1 MAATTLIK
9 PSEVINGGVVRSTP
23 LNSRFDQQL
32 LGVHIKIAEERFLID
47 VLCADL
53 YNDMIAQQNPNE
65 SNYNSNIGAIVQKFP
80 SNAAYETLW
89 VEHLLYYTSNAVLY
103 QALPNIAMQIGSNG
117 IFLNASNMA
126 ENAGV
131 KGLTFW
137 QDTIQQSLD
146 VKKQTIENF
155 LCSNQSDYPLYPTD
169 RCDNCEGCGHTQE
182 NCKGYTECRKANK
195 TSKNT
200 GIILY

>member
-1 MAATTLIK
+1 MPTTLIK

-32 LGVHIKIAEERFLID
+32 LAAHIKIAEERFVID

-53 YNDMIAQQNPNE
+53 YDDMVAQQNTSE
-65 SNYNSNIGAIVQKFP
+65 SNYNINIGPIVQKFP
-80 SNAAYETLW
+80 ANAAYETLW

-103 QALPNIAMQIGSNG
+103 QALPNIAIQIGSNG
-117 IFLNASNMA
+117 LFLNAGNMA

-146 VKKQTIENF
+146 VKRQTIENF
-155 LCSNQSDYPLYPTD
+155 LCSNQSDYTLYLD
-169 RCDNCEGCGHTQE
+169 YKCDNCEGCGHTQE
-182 NCKGYTECRKANK
+182 NCKGYAKCGKHNK

>member
-1 MAATTLIK
+1 MQTTLIK
-9 PSEVINGGVVRSTP
+9 PGEIINGGVVRSTP

-32 LGVHIKIAEERFLID
+32 LAAHIKIAEERFVID

-53 YNDMIAQQNPNE
+53 YNDMVAQQNTIE
-65 SNYNSNIGAIVQKFP
+65 SNYNINVGSIVQKFP
-80 SNAAYETLW
+80 TNAAYETLW

-103 QALPNIAMQIGSNG
+103 QALPNIAIQIGSNG
-117 IFLNASNMA
+117 LFLNGSNMA

-137 QDTIQQSLD
+137 QDTIHQSLD
-146 VKKQTIENF
+146 VKRQTIENF
-155 LCSNQSDYPLYPTD
+155 LCSNQSNYALYPD
-169 RCDNCEGCGHTQE
+169 YKCNNCEGCGHTQE
-182 NCKGYTECRKANK
+182 NCKGYTKCGKHNK